1 MTRYLIRRLGL
12 AIPTL
17 LLVAIAV
24 FGMVRLAPGDPAQ
37 VLLGETASPAE
48 IDAKRAQM
56 GLDEPMP
63 AQFLRWA
70 GDVANGDL
78 GTSLL
83 SGQPVTNL
91 VLDRFAVSA
100 PIVAAAVALALIIA
114 VIGGLYAA
122 LNRGRTIDI
131 IIVTTATVLLSI
143 PAFWLGLMFMLF
155 FGLKLGWAPV
165 IGFVPFSEDPVAAL
179 SYMVLPVIVL
189 ALAELG
195 VLTRMMRA
203 SAIEV
208 LGLDYVLHARAKGLD
223 DDRVLS
229 RHVFPNAFAPTLT
242 LTGLLLANLLGGIAV
257 IETVFTLPGLGRL
270 MVDAVLARDYPVIQ
284 GCLLFT
290 AGIYILVNLSVDLIY
305 PLFDPKIVNA

>member
-100 PIVAAAVALALIIA
+100 PIVVAAVALALIIA

-131 IIVTTATVLLSI
+131 MIVTTATILLSI

-290 AGIYILVNLSVDLIY
+290 ACIYILVNLSVDLIY

>member
-100 PIVAAAVALALIIA
+100 PIVVAAVALALIIA

-290 AGIYILVNLSVDLIY
+290 ACIYILVNLSVDLIY

>member
-70 GDVANGDL
+70 SDVANGDL

-100 PIVAAAVALALIIA
+100 PIVVAAVALALIIA

-131 IIVTTATVLLSI
+131 MIVTTATILLSI

-270 MVDAVLARDYPVIQ
+270 MVDDEGMDLAAA
-284 GCLLFT
+284 
-290 AGIYILVNLSVDLIY
+290 AGGT
-305 PLFDPKIVNA
+305 PFQPGAEAMRAHRRAWR

>member
-100 PIVAAAVALALIIA
+100 PIVVAAVALALIIA

-131 IIVTTATVLLSI
+131 MIVTTATILLSI

>member
-70 GDVANGDL
+70 SDVANGDL

-165 IGFVPFSEDPVAAL
+165 IVFVPFSEDPVAAL

-290 AGIYILVNLSVDLIY
+290 ACIYILVNLSVDLIY

>member
-70 GDVANGDL
+70 SDVANGDL

-131 IIVTTATVLLSI
+131 MIVTTATILLSI

-290 AGIYILVNLSVDLIY
+290 ACIYILVNLSVDLIY

>member
-290 AGIYILVNLSVDLIY
+290 ACIYILVNLSVDLIY

>member
-1 MTRYLIRRLGL
+1 MTGYILKRLGL
-12 AIPTL
+12 ALPTL
-17 LLVAIAV
+17 LLVAMAV
-24 FGMVRLAPGDPAQ
+24 FGIVRMAPGDPAQ
-37 VLLGETASPAE
+37 VLLGESASPAE
-48 IDAKRAQM
+48 LATKRAQM
-56 GLDEPMP
+56 GLDQPIP

-70 GDVANGDL
+70 GEMMHGDL

-83 SGQPVTNL
+83 SGQPVTEL
-91 VLDRFAVSA
+91 ILDRFAVSA
-100 PIVAAAVALALIIA
+100 PIVVAAVALALLIA

-122 LNRGRTIDI
+122 LHRGGAIDI
-131 IIVTTATVLLSI
+131 AIVTAATVLLSI
-143 PAFWLGLMFMLF
+143 PAFWLGLMFLLF
-155 FGLKLGWAPV
+155 FGLKLGWVPV
-165 IGFVPFSEDPVAAL
+165 VGFVPFSEDPVAAL
-179 SYMVLPVIVL
+179 GYMVLPVIVL

-203 SAIEV
+203 SAVEV

-223 DDRVLS
+223 DDRVLG

-290 AGIYILVNLSVDLIY
+290 AGIYILVNLAVDLVY
-305 PLFDPKIVNA
+305 PLFDPRIVNA

>member
-70 GDVANGDL
+70 SDVANGDL

>member
-70 GDVANGDL
+70 SDVANGDL

-100 PIVAAAVALALIIA
+100 PIVVAAVALALIIA

-290 AGIYILVNLSVDLIY
+290 ACIYILVNLSVDLIY

>member
-83 SGQPVTNL
+83 GQPVTNL

-100 PIVAAAVALALIIA
+100 PIVVAAVALALIIA

-131 IIVTTATVLLSI
+131 MIVTTATILLSI

>member
-1 MTRYLIRRLGL
+1 
-12 AIPTL
+12 
-17 LLVAIAV
+17 
-24 FGMVRLAPGDPAQ
+24 
-37 VLLGETASPAE
+37 
-48 IDAKRAQM
+48 
-56 GLDEPMP
+56 
-63 AQFLRWA
+63 
-70 GDVANGDL
+70 
-78 GTSLL
+78 
-83 SGQPVTNL
+83 VTNL

-100 PIVAAAVALALIIA
+100 PIVVAAVALALIIA

-131 IIVTTATVLLSI
+131 MIVTTATILLSI

-223 DDRVLS
+223 NDRVLG

>member
-1 MTRYLIRRLGL
+1 MTRYILKRLVL
-12 AIPTL
+12 ALPTL

-24 FGMVRLAPGDPAQ
+24 FGIVRMAPGDPAQ
-37 VLLGETASPAE
+37 VLLGESASPSE
-48 IDAKRAQM
+48 IVAKRAQM
-56 GLDEPMP
+56 GLDQSMP

-70 GDVANGDL
+70 GDVARGNL

-83 SGQPVTNL
+83 SDQPVTGL
-91 VLDRFAVSA
+91 ILDRFAVST
-100 PIVAAAVALALIIA
+100 PIVVAAVALALLIA

-122 LNRGRTIDI
+122 HHRGRAIDI
-131 IIVTTATVLLSI
+131 VIVTTATILLSI
-143 PAFWLGLMFMLF
+143 PAFWLGLMFLLF
-155 FGLKLGWAPV
+155 FGLKLGWVPV
-165 IGFVPFSEDPVAAL
+165 VGFVPFSEDPLAAL
-179 SYMVLPVIVL
+179 SYVALPVIVL

-223 DDRVLS
+223 DDRVLG

-257 IETVFTLPGLGRL
+257 IETVFTLPGFGRL

-290 AGIYILVNLSVDLIY
+290 AGIYILVNLAVDLIY
-305 PLFDPKIVNA
+305 PLFDPRIVNA

>member
-1 MTRYLIRRLGL
+1 MTGYLIRRLGL

-37 VLLGETASPAE
+37 VLLGESASPAE

-100 PIVAAAVALALIIA
+100 PIVVAAVALALIIA

-131 IIVTTATVLLSI
+131 MIVTTATILLSI

-223 DDRVLS
+223 NDRVLG

>member
-70 GDVANGDL
+70 SDVANGDL

-100 PIVAAAVALALIIA
+100 PIVVAAVALALIIA

-131 IIVTTATVLLSI
+131 MIVTTATILLSI

>member
-1 MTRYLIRRLGL
+1 
-12 AIPTL
+12 
-17 LLVAIAV
+17 
-24 FGMVRLAPGDPAQ
+24 MVRLAPGDPAQ

-122 LNRGRTIDI
+122 LNRGRTLDRM
-131 IIVTTATVLLSI
+131 IVTTATILLSI

-290 AGIYILVNLSVDLIY
+290 ACIYILVNLSVDLIY

>member
-1 MTRYLIRRLGL
+1 
-12 AIPTL
+12 
-17 LLVAIAV
+17 
-24 FGMVRLAPGDPAQ
+24 MVRLAPGDPAQ

-70 GDVANGDL
+70 SDVANGDL

-100 PIVAAAVALALIIA
+100 PIVVAAVALALIIA

-131 IIVTTATVLLSI
+131 MIVTTATILLSI

>member
-1 MTRYLIRRLGL
+1 VTGYLIRRLGL

-37 VLLGETASPAE
+37 VLLGESASPAE

-100 PIVAAAVALALIIA
+100 PIVVAAVALALIIA

-131 IIVTTATVLLSI
+131 MIVTTATILLSI

-223 DDRVLS
+223 NDRVLG

>member
-1 MTRYLIRRLGL
+1 VTGYLIRRLGL

-37 VLLGETASPAE
+37 VLLGETASLAE

-100 PIVAAAVALALIIA
+100 PIVVAAVALALIIA

-131 IIVTTATVLLSI
+131 MIVTTATILLSI

-223 DDRVLS
+223 NDRVLG

>member
-1 MTRYLIRRLGL
+1 VTRYLIRRLGL

-37 VLLGETASPAE
+37 VLLGETASLAE

-100 PIVAAAVALALIIA
+100 PIVVAAVALALIIA

-290 AGIYILVNLSVDLIY
+290 ACIYILVNLSVDLIY

>member
-131 IIVTTATVLLSI
+131 MIVTTATILLSI

-290 AGIYILVNLSVDLIY
+290 ACIYILVNLSVDLIY

>member
-70 GDVANGDL
+70 SDVANGDL

-100 PIVAAAVALALIIA
+100 PIVVAAVALALIIA

-131 IIVTTATVLLSI
+131 MIVTTATILLSI

-290 AGIYILVNLSVDLIY
+290 ACIYILVNLSVDLIY

>member
-1 MTRYLIRRLGL
+1 MTGYILKRLCL
-12 AIPTL
+12 ALPTL

-24 FGMVRLAPGDPAQ
+24 FGIVRMAPGDPAQ
-37 VLLGETASPAE
+37 VLLGESASPAE
-48 IDAKRAQM
+48 IAAKRAQM
-56 GLDEPMP
+56 GLDQPVP
-63 AQFLRWA
+63 AQFVRWV
-70 GDVANGDL
+70 GDMAHGDL

-83 SGQPVTNL
+83 NGQPVAAL
-91 VLDRFAVSA
+91 ILDRFAVSA
-100 PIVAAAVALALIIA
+100 PIVVAAVALALLLA

-122 LNRGRTIDI
+122 LHRGRTTDI
-131 IIVTTATVLLSI
+131 AIVTAATILLSI
-143 PAFWLGLMFMLF
+143 PAFWLGLMFLLF
-155 FGLKLGWAPV
+155 FGLELGWVPV
-165 IGFVPFSEDPVAAL
+165 VGFVPFSEDPAAAL
-179 SYMVLPVIVL
+179 GYMVLPVIVL

-223 DDRVLS
+223 DDRVLG

-290 AGIYILVNLSVDLIY
+290 AGIYILVNLAVDLIY
-305 PLFDPKIVNA
+305 PLFDPRIVNA

>member
-70 GDVANGDL
+70 SDVANGDL

-131 IIVTTATVLLSI
+131 MIVTTATILLSI

>member
-100 PIVAAAVALALIIA
+100 PIVVAAVALALIIA

>member
-1 MTRYLIRRLGL
+1 VTGYLIRRLGL

-17 LLVAIAV
+17 LLVAMAV

-37 VLLGETASPAE
+37 VLLGESASPAE

-100 PIVAAAVALALIIA
+100 PIVVAAVALALIIA

-131 IIVTTATVLLSI
+131 MIVTTATILLSI

-223 DDRVLS
+223 NDRVLG

>member
-100 PIVAAAVALALIIA
+100 PIVVAAVALALIIA

-131 IIVTTATVLLSI
+131 MIVTTATILLSI

-195 VLTRMMRA
+195 VLTRRMRA
-203 SAIEV
+203 SALEV
-208 LGLDYVLHARAKGLD
+208 VGLDYVLHARAKGLD

-290 AGIYILVNLSVDLIY
+290 ACIYILVNLSVDLIY

>member
-56 GLDEPMP
+56 GRDEPMP

-131 IIVTTATVLLSI
+131 VIVTTATVLLSI

-290 AGIYILVNLSVDLIY
+290 ACIYILVNLSVDLIY

>member
-131 IIVTTATVLLSI
+131 MIVTTATILLSI